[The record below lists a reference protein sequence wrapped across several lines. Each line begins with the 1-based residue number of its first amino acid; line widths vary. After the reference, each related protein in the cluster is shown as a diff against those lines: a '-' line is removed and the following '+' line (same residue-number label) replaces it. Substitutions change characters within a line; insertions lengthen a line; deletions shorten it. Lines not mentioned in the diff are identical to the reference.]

1 MTTAM
6 TTDLELMRTR
16 LSGAI
21 GHHLPGHI
29 ERLGWDA
36 GRLAAHQRDRL
47 RALLA
52 RAITRSP
59 FHAAR
64 LRGVDPDR
72 FELADVARLPA
83 AACHLRACSSGSS
96 APPPRFIPAGS
107 PPLPRPGRRS
117 A

>member
-47 RALLA
+47 R
-52 RAITRSP
+52 T
-59 FHAAR
+59 
-64 LRGVDPDR
+64 
-72 FELADVARLPA
+72 
-83 AACHLRACSSGSS
+83 GSS
-96 APPPRFIPAGS
+96 WPTW
-107 PPLPRPGRRS
+107 PGCR
-117 A
+117 